1 MSEPICSSPS
11 SIRCPPNQIT
21 ATVVTL
27 LISMTTGNISAINLP
42 TRSEASV
49 RSVFARPNRQVSCR
63 SRTKARTTLMPVIC
77 SRSTRFT
84 TSMRA
89 CISRKP
95 GTSLATTRP
104 IANASAGTAMSSSQD
119 SFKSSRSA
127 MMMPPTHMI
136 GAITSTVT
144 DITTSSCTCC
154 TSLVLRVISEGAPNR
169 PTSRAE
175 KVPTRCTSAARRSRP
190 ALIAA
195 WAPRNTD
202 EADATI
208 CTAVTASIHRP
219 VCQM

>member
-1 MSEPICSSPS
+1 
-11 SIRCPPNQIT
+11 
-21 ATVVTL
+21 
-27 LISMTTGNISAINLP
+27 
-42 TRSEASV
+42 
-49 RSVFARPNRQVSCR
+49 
-63 SRTKARTTLMPVIC
+63 
-77 SRSTRFT
+77 
-84 TSMRA
+84 
-89 CISRKP
+89 
-95 GTSLATTRP
+95 
-104 IANASAGTAMSSSQD
+104 MSSSQD